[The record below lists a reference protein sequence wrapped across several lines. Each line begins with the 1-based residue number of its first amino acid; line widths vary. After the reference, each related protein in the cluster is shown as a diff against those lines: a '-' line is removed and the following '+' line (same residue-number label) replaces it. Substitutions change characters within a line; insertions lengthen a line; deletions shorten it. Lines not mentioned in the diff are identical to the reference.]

1 MAVIEVNN
9 ATKRS
14 YNNLYEKLGE
24 DTMKSL
30 LKSYKEAEKLKDNI
44 QESQL
49 QSDEYQKEIAA
60 LNKTVNDLKSQ
71 IKSHETKK
79 EKTMA
84 QATDPAAV
92 TVLTQALESMKQI
105 NESYARENERL
116 LKITNFS
123 EYDERIMALNRE
135 IGSLKANLEGR
146 GDSLK
151 KANEKISGLENK
163 VREQGDDIREL
174 NTFLEDAR
182 AQTENKKAELTD
194 AQDKISS
201 RDESIAR
208 QRADIANKE
217 AEIEELK
224 KRFDLLQ
231 AEVSTMAVAQN
242 GARSEDQLHG

>member
-1 MAVIEVNN
+1 MATLEIEVPVGQ
-9 ATKRS
+9 KRRFKKFKD
-14 YNNLYEKLGE
+14 EFGE
-24 DTMKSL
+24 DALGYLIDRTKAADVLEMELQQSN
-30 LKSYKEAEKLKDNI
+30 SKEKKLEKDFEKLKEKYD
-44 QESQL
+44 EL
-49 QSDEYQKEIAA
+49 KQS
-60 LNKTVNDLKSQ
+60 TS
-71 IKSHETKK
+71 IKQPELIPTK
-79 EKTMA
+79 
-84 QATDPAAV
+84 TDPSAV
-92 TVLTQALESMKQI
+92 SVLTQALESMKQI

-123 EYDERIMALNRE
+123 EYDERIMALNRD

-146 GDSLK
+146 SNSLK
-151 KANEKISGLENK
+151 KANETISGLENK

-182 AQTENKKAELTD
+182 AQTENKKAELAD

-242 GARSEDQLHG
+242 GAKSEDQLHG

>member
-1 MAVIEVNN
+1 MA
-9 ATKRS
+9 
-14 YNNLYEKLGE
+14 KLE
-24 DTMKSL
+24 LDVPAKQKNRFKKYDTEHGNDAL
-30 LKSYKEAEKLKDNI
+30 GFLIDRAKEADQLELEIKDAAAREKKLDKDFEKLKEKYD
-44 QESQL
+44 EL
-49 QSDEYQKEIAA
+49 KQS
-60 LNKTVNDLKSQ
+60 TS
-71 IKSHETKK
+71 IKQPELIPTN
-79 EKTMA
+79 
-84 QATDPAAV
+84 TDPSAIS
-92 TVLTQALESMKQI
+92 VLTQALESMKQI

-151 KANEKISGLENK
+151 KANETISGLENK

-182 AQTENKKAELTD
+182 AQTENKKAELAD

-224 KRFDLLQ
+224 KRFDHLQ
-231 AEVSTMAVAQN
+231 AEVSNMAVAQN
-242 GARSEDQLHG
+242 GAKSEDQLHG